1 MIRALAQKDG
11 KQAILL
17 GLDDADLGGII
28 RQEPVKVNLKN
39 LADGQDS
46 ELLVDLPD
54 VDVWIFYANEEI
66 EGAIN
71 SAYQRG
77 VIDGMEEAL
86 NDGETRTEGD

>member
-1 MIRALAQKDG
+1 VIRALAQKDG

-28 RQEPVKVNLKN
+28 RQEPVKVNLRT

-54 VDVWIFYANEEI
+54 VDIWIFYANDEI

-71 SAYQRG
+71 SAYQKG

-86 NDGETRTEGD
+86 NKDHER